1 MHVYRLCMY
10 LLLTQTP
17 TLSLILSFS
26 LSLSNSTHRRA
37 MAVGGTCTGEHGIGL
52 GKKDLL
58 LEEFDDETCTLAV
71 MKQLKL
77 TLDPNNIMNPG
88 KVLYV

>member
-1 MHVYRLCMY
+1 MY

-26 LSLSNSTHRRA
+26 LSLSTSTHRRA

-58 LEEFDDETCTLAV
+58 LEEFDGETLAV